1 MTDPADNL
9 TTPTPP
15 PPEASRREE
24 EGKPTIFLASSVFEA
39 MLLSLRVMTANDK
52 HKMTEAIE
60 KGITPTEADLAGFYT
75 VYRHATKEEKNKML
89 EAIRTSPP
97 QNPPVPDAT
106 SDTANNRAIL
116 TLTRLM
122 AKPSR
127 DHIAAA
133 LDTGLDTLSKDELF
147 VHGQLLAMI
156 TCTEGELDSEIS
168 EILGITLEKISA
180 LRARE
185 LATPPEQEDFFR
197 DPVAQKK
204 EEARRKIRRMF
215 PISQTAGY
223 NALLSITPKNSD
235 LEGEKKTI
243 TKNGE
248 QIDIVSVTLTKK
260 NRRGETKLTLEKRR
274 ETDEKIKEQ
283 CEAAAA
289 CWRTSAKK
297 MLDYSVIKL
306 TEKNPHIKRGSTVD
320 IREIDT
326 LVSWSLEDWCK
337 LRDKSTSE
345 TSLEHERVRAKEDC
359 ETLVGTHFAWSTRGK
374 GGFKQFTFMNPLQS
388 AVVKGGQITIRLSQD
403 FSRYLLEAPVSPYR
417 RKMLSTDER
426 NPNAYALARKMG
438 DFANIK
444 DNSDR
449 RKKIPFENQYKISVS
464 ALIECTSIPKP
475 EAVENGDYRQRIVTP
490 FLIAMEEAER
500 VLDIDWGFVSD
511 IEESQ
516 IIDKIPPKRIEDF
529 MAAYIVY
536 SFKDCETPKETEKP

>member
-9 TTPTPP
+9 NTPTPP

-24 EGKPTIFLASSVFEA
+24 EDKPTIFLGSSIFEA
-39 MLLSLRVMTANDK
+39 MLFSLRVLTANDK
-52 HKMTEAIE
+52 RKMTEAIE
-60 KGITPTEADLAGFYT
+60 KGITPPEGDLAGFYT

-89 EAIRTSPP
+89 EAIATPP
-97 QNPPVPDAT
+97 PEKPPVPDA
-106 SDTANNRAIL
+106 DAANNRAIL
-116 TLTRLM
+116 TLLRLM

-133 LDTGLDTLSKDELF
+133 LDSGLDSLTKEELF
-147 VHGQLLAMI
+147 AHGQLVAMV
-156 TCTEGELDSEIS
+156 TCTEGEHDAEIADV
-168 EILGITLEKISA
+168 LGISLERIAA

-197 DPVAQKK
+197 DPIAQKK
-204 EEARRKIRRMF
+204 EEARRKIRRVF

-235 LEGEKKTI
+235 LDGEKKTV
-243 TKNGE
+243 TKNGKE
-248 QIDIVSVTLTKK
+248 INIVSVTLTKK
-260 NRRGETKLTLEKRR
+260 NRRGETKLTLEKKR
-274 ETDEKIKEQ
+274 ETDAKIEEQ
-283 CEAAAA
+283 YEAAAS

-337 LRDKSTSE
+337 LRDKPLTESSI
-345 TSLEHERVRAKEDC
+345 EHERVRAKEDC

-374 GGFKQFTFMNPLQS
+374 GGFKQFTFMNPLQT
-388 AVVKGGQITIRLSQD
+388 AEVKGGQVTIRLSQD

-426 NPNAYALARKMG
+426 NPNAYALARKLG

-449 RKKIPFENQYKISVS
+449 RRKIPIENQYKIGVL

-529 MAAYIVY
+529 MSAYIVY
-536 SFKDCETPKETEKP
+536 SFKDCETPKETENP